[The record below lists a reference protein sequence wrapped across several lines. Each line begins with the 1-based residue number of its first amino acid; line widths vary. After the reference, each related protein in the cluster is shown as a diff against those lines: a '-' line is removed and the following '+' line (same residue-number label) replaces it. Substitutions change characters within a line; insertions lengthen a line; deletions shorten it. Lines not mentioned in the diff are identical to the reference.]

1 MSGHSKWHNIKNQ
14 KGAADQRRGLEFTK
28 LSNAIIMA
36 VKSSGGNTDPES
48 NFKLRLAI
56 EKAKALNMPKENIT
70 RAIEKGKGIESND
83 LQEIIYEGFGPLGI
97 AVLIEAATDNR
108 QRTVQEIKN
117 LFEKSGGN
125 LGSPGSTSYLFQ
137 NLGEIIIKK
146 NLPAGR
152 QVGKTTEEMMDQA
165 IDAGAS
171 DLEEAGDELIIYTKP
186 EELHSVNE
194 KLKALGF
201 LVVESELIFKPTT
214 TIPVSDLSEAQK
226 ILDFMDQIEDN
237 ESVQHVYANF
247 EINEE
252 ILKQL
257 G

>member
-14 KGAADQRRGLEFTK
+14 KGTADQKRGLNFTK

-36 VKSSGGNTDPES
+36 VKTSGGMTDPES

-56 EKAKALNMPKENIT
+56 EKARALNMPKENIT
-70 RAIEKGKGIESND
+70 RAIEKAKGGEGENLS
-83 LQEIIYEGFGPLGI
+83 EIVYEGFGPMGI
-97 AVLIEAATDNR
+97 AVLILAATDNR
-108 QRTVQEIKN
+108 QRTVQELKN
-117 LFEKSGGN
+117 LFEKAGGN

-137 NLGEIIIKK
+137 NLGEIIVAK

-152 QVGKTTEEMMDQA
+152 QVGKTAEEIMDQA

-186 EELHSVNE
+186 DELHTVNE

-201 LVVESELIFKPTT
+201 TIMESELIFKPTT
-214 TIPVSDLSEAQK
+214 TIPVSDLAQAQK

-247 EINEE
+247 EISEE
-252 ILKQL
+252 IMGKL
-257 G
+257 